1 MPPVKRVILSSVN
14 HLADRTSAESQLFG
28 QIRLEPGR
36 DGASRLALPRLAL
49 SSRAR
54 EAVSRSM
61 PGRNPFPLRRSN
73 FHRRRQRP
81 EIIVWYHSGTDRGWS
96 LVMSAILTLLYRACC
111 LARLLEMR
119 KHHLVR

>member
-1 MPPVKRVILSSVN
+1 VN
-14 HLADRTSAESQLFG
+14 HLADPTSAEGQLFG
-28 QIRLEPGR
+28 PIRLEPGR
-36 DGASRLALPRLAL
+36 EGASRLALRRL

-81 EIIVWYHSGTDRGWS
+81 EIFVWYHFATDQRWS
-96 LVMSAILTLLYRACC
+96 LVMSAILTLVYRAYC